1 MIFQPSIRIKNF
13 RPWENFLMTSKLS
26 KSDKSLSLAMVGF
39 VQIRE
44 VAVALVIRV
53 RITIRDQLP
62 GFISDSLT
70 AAAILLFF
78 LMISHSHSLSRPSF
92 SSKQLIRL

>member
-1 MIFQPSIRIKNF
+1 
-13 RPWENFLMTSKLS
+13 MTSKLS
-26 KSDKSLSLAMVGF
+26 KSDKSSSLTMVGS

-78 LMISHSHSLSRPSF
+78 LGEAFTYTFQFVYNSEF
-92 SSKQLIRL
+92 